1 MVITMKRK
9 RYKYSKLF
17 RDIYKLRGFTYNQII
32 IKDDV
37 VHIFLRRTRKT
48 ATCRNC
54 GRRNP
59 INIESYKRTIR
70 DLDLGT
76 KRCYITFFEEK
87 LKCVC
92 GSRGFEEIDFVRA
105 YSRCTIRFEKY
116 VYLLCQKMTI
126 KDVSEITHLNWK
138 TIKNIDKHYINEQIE
153 NLKDINPNRI
163 GVDEV
168 AYQKGHKYLTVVRDL
183 DLNAVIWVGIKR
195 KKETLDKFFDEIG
208 EIKSFKIKLAVL
220 DMWDPYIASIK
231 EHCSNVEM
239 VFDKFHII
247 KKVNEALDKIRKQE
261 FADADEKEKLN
272 MKRKRFI
279 ILKRHKNL
287 SEKQLERL
295 DELMKNNE
303 TLYKS
308 YLLKEQISDIFD
320 GNDQEKALKRL
331 SEWVGNV
338 KDSGFEPFEK
348 VVRTLRRYSYGVHNY
363 FKYKVTNAGSEG
375 FNTKINVVR
384 RKAYGYWDLD
394 YFILKI
400 FQACGVMKL
409 EPP

>member
-1 MVITMKRK
+1 MKRK
-9 RYKYSKLF
+9 RYNYSKLF
-17 RDIYKLRGFTYNQII
+17 RDIYKFRGFTYNEII

-59 INIESYKRTIR
+59 INLESYKRTIR

-76 KRCYITFFEEK
+76 KKCYITLFEEK

-92 GSRGFEEIDFVRA
+92 GSRGYEEIDFVRP
-105 YSRCTIRFEKY
+105 YSRCTIRLEKY

-126 KDVSEITHLNWK
+126 KDVSEVTHLNWK
-138 TIKNIDKHYINEQIE
+138 TAKDIDKFYIQEQVEELKNI
-153 NLKDINPNRI
+153 NPLRI
-163 GVDEV
+163 GIDEI
-168 AYQKGHKYLTVVRDL
+168 AYEKGHKYLTIVRDL
-183 DLNAVIWVGIKR
+183 DLNCVIWVGIKR
-195 KKETLDKFFDEIG
+195 KKETLDSFFDEIG
-208 EIKSFKIKLAVL
+208 EIKSFKIELAVL

-231 EHCSNVEM
+231 DHCPRAEI

-247 KKVNEALDKIRKQE
+247 KKVNQALDEIRKKE
-261 FADADEKEKLN
+261 FADATVKEKLN

-320 GNDQEKALKRL
+320 ENDCDFASNRL
-331 SEWVGNV
+331 SEWIKNV
-338 KDSGFEPFEK
+338 QDSAIIPFEK
-348 VVRTLRRYSYGVHNY
+348 VVKTLRKYSYGIHNY
-363 FKYKVTNAGSEG
+363 FKHKVTNAGSEG

-400 FQACGVMKL
+400 FQACGVMKYN
-409 EPP
+409 PP

>member
-1 MVITMKRK
+1 MKRK
-9 RYKYSKLF
+9 RYNYSKLF
-17 RDIYKLRGFTYNQII
+17 RDIYRFRGFTYNQII

-59 INIESYKRTIR
+59 VNIESYKRTIR

-76 KRCYITFFEEK
+76 KKCYMTFFEEK
-87 LKCVC
+87 LRCVC
-92 GSRGFEEIDFVRA
+92 GSRGFEEINFVRP

-116 VYLLCQKMTI
+116 AYLLCQKMTI
-126 KDVSEITHLNWK
+126 KDVSEVVHLNWK
-138 TIKNIDKHYINEQIE
+138 TVKDIDKFYIREQIE
-153 NLKDINPNRI
+153 NLKNINPIRI
-163 GVDEV
+163 GVDEI
-168 AYQKGHKYLTVVRDL
+168 AYEKGHKYLTIVRDL
-183 DLNAVIWVGIKR
+183 DLNAVIWVSIKR
-195 KKETLDKFFDEIG
+195 KKETLDEFFDEIG
-208 EIKSFKIKLAVL
+208 EIKSFKIELAVL
-220 DMWDPYIASIK
+220 DMWDPYIASIN
-231 EHCSNVEM
+231 EHCPKADM

-247 KKVNEALDKIRKQE
+247 KKVNEALDKIRKKE
-261 FADADEKEKLN
+261 FADATVKEKLN

-279 ILKRHKNL
+279 ILKRYRNL
-287 SEKQLERL
+287 SERQIERL

-303 TLYKS
+303 NLYKS

-320 GNDQEKALKRL
+320 EEDHENALKRI
-331 SEWVGNV
+331 SEWIKNV
-338 KDSGFEPFEK
+338 QESSIEPFEK
-348 VVRTLRRYSYGVHNY
+348 VVRTLRRYSYGIHNY

-375 FNTKINVVR
+375 INTKINVVR

-409 EPP
+409 DPP

>member
-1 MVITMKRK
+1 MKRK
-9 RYKYSKLF
+9 RYNYSKLF
-17 RDIYKLRGFTYNQII
+17 RDIYKFRGFTYNEII

-59 INIESYKRTIR
+59 INLESYKRTIR

-76 KRCYITFFEEK
+76 KKCYITLFEEK

-92 GSRGFEEIDFVRA
+92 GSRGYEEIDFVRP
-105 YSRCTIRFEKY
+105 YSRCTIRLEKY
-116 VYLLCQKMTI
+116 AYLLCQKMTI
-126 KDVSEITHLNWK
+126 KDVSEVTHLNWK
-138 TIKNIDKHYINEQIE
+138 TAKDIDKFYIQEQVEELKNI
-153 NLKDINPNRI
+153 NPLRI
-163 GVDEV
+163 GIDEI
-168 AYQKGHKYLTVVRDL
+168 AYEKGHKYLTIVRDL
-183 DLNAVIWVGIKR
+183 DLNCVIWVGIKR
-195 KKETLDKFFDEIG
+195 KKETLDSFFDEIG
-208 EIKSFKIKLAVL
+208 EIKSFKIELAVL

-231 EHCSNVEM
+231 DHCPRAEI

-247 KKVNEALDKIRKQE
+247 KKVNQALDEIRKKE
-261 FADADEKEKLN
+261 FADATVKEKLN

-320 GNDQEKALKRL
+320 ENDCDFASNRL
-331 SEWVGNV
+331 SEWIKNV
-338 KDSGFEPFEK
+338 QDSAIIPFEK
-348 VVRTLRRYSYGVHNY
+348 VVKTLRKYSYGIHNY
-363 FKYKVTNAGSEG
+363 FKHKVTNAGSEG

-400 FQACGVMKL
+400 FQACGVMKYN
-409 EPP
+409 PP

>member
-1 MVITMKRK
+1 MKRR
-9 RYKYSKLF
+9 RYNYSKLF
-17 RDIYKLRGFTYNQII
+17 RDIYRFRGFTYNQII

-37 VHIFLRRTRKT
+37 VHIFLKRTRKT

-59 INIESYKRTIR
+59 INLESYKRTIR

-76 KRCYITFFEEK
+76 KKCYITFFEEK

-92 GSRGFEEIDFVRA
+92 GSRGFEEINFVRP

-116 VYLLCQKMTI
+116 AYFLCQKMTI
-126 KDVSEITHLNWK
+126 KDVSEVVHLNWK
-138 TIKNIDKHYINEQIE
+138 TIKDIDKFYIKEQME
-153 NLKDINPNRI
+153 NLKNINPIRI
-163 GVDEV
+163 GVDEI
-168 AYQKGHKYLTVVRDL
+168 AYEKGHKYLTIVRDL

-208 EIKSFKIKLAVL
+208 DMKSSKIELAVL

-231 EHCSNVEM
+231 EHCSKAEM

-247 KKVNEALDKIRKQE
+247 KKVNEALDKIRKKE
-261 FADADEKEKLN
+261 FADATVKEKLN

-279 ILKRHKNL
+279 ILKRYRNL

-303 TLYKS
+303 NLYKS

-320 GNDQEKALKRL
+320 D
-331 SEWVGNV
+331 V
-338 KDSGFEPFEK
+338 
-348 VVRTLRRYSYGVHNY
+348 
-363 FKYKVTNAGSEG
+363 NA
-375 FNTKINVVR
+375 N
-384 RKAYGYWDLD
+384 
-394 YFILKI
+394 LKI
-400 FQACGVMKL
+400 PKNAN
-409 EPP
+409 

>member
-1 MVITMKRK
+1 MKRK
-9 RYKYSKLF
+9 RYNYSKLF
-17 RDIYKLRGFTYNQII
+17 RDIYKFRGFTYNEII

-59 INIESYKRTIR
+59 INLESYKRTVR

-76 KRCYITFFEEK
+76 KKCYITFFEEK

-92 GSRGFEEIDFVRA
+92 GSRGYEDIDFVRP
-105 YSRCTIRFEKY
+105 YSRCTIRLEQY
-116 VYLLCQKMTI
+116 AYLLCQKMTI
-126 KDVSEITHLNWK
+126 KDVSEVIHLNWK
-138 TIKNIDKHYINEQIE
+138 TVKEIDKYYIKEQIE
-153 NLKDINPNRI
+153 SLKNINPIRI
-163 GVDEV
+163 GIDEI
-168 AYQKGHKYLTVVRDL
+168 AYEKGHKYLTIVRDL
-183 DLNAVIWVGIKR
+183 DLNCVIWVGIKR
-195 KKETLDKFFDEIG
+195 KKETLDSFFNEIG
-208 EIKSFKIKLAVL
+208 EVKSYKIKLAVL

-231 EHCSNVEM
+231 DHCPRADM

-247 KKVNEALDKIRKQE
+247 KKVNQALDEIRKKE
-261 FADADEKEKLN
+261 FADATVKEKLN

-287 SEKQLERL
+287 SETQLERL

-320 GNDQEKALKRL
+320 ENDCDTASNRL
-331 SEWVGNV
+331 SEWIKNV
-338 KDSGFEPFEK
+338 QNSAIIPFEK
-348 VVRTLRRYSYGVHNY
+348 VVKTLRKYSYGVHNY
-363 FKYKVTNAGSEG
+363 FKHKVTNAGSEG

-400 FQACGVMKL
+400 FQACGVMKFD
-409 EPP
+409 PP

>member
-1 MVITMKRK
+1 MKRK
-9 RYKYSKLF
+9 RYNYSKLF
-17 RDIYKLRGFTYNQII
+17 RDIYRFRGFKYNQII

-37 VHIFLRRTRKT
+37 VHIFLTRTRKT

-59 INIESYKRTIR
+59 IGLESYKRTIR

-76 KRCYITFFEEK
+76 KKCYITFFEEK
-87 LKCVC
+87 LKCTC
-92 GSRGFEEIDFVRA
+92 GYRGYEEINFSRP
-105 YSRCTIRFEKY
+105 YSRCTTRFEEY

-138 TIKNIDKHYINEQIE
+138 TIKDIDKYYINKQIE
-153 NLKDINPNRI
+153 SLKDISPRRI

-168 AYQKGHKYLTVVRDL
+168 AYDKGHKYLTIVRDL
-183 DLNAVIWVGIKR
+183 DPNAVIWVGRKR
-195 KKETLDKFFDEIG
+195 QKDTLDNFFKDIG
-208 EIKSFKIKLAVL
+208 KIKSNRIELAVL

-231 EHCSNVEM
+231 EHCPNGEI
-239 VFDKFHII
+239 VFDKFHVI
-247 KKVNEALDKIRKQE
+247 KKVNEALDTIRRKE
-261 FADADEKEKLN
+261 FADATAREKLN

-279 ILKRHKNL
+279 ILKRNKNL
-287 SEKQLERL
+287 NEKQLERL

-320 GNDQEKALKRL
+320 EENHEEALKRL
-331 SEWVGNV
+331 SEWIDNV
-338 KDSGFEPFEK
+338 RETGFEPFKK
-348 VVRTLRRYSYGVHNY
+348 VVGTLRKYSYGIHNY

-375 FNTKINVVR
+375 INTKINVIR

-409 EPP
+409 DPP

>member
-1 MVITMKRK
+1 MKRK
-9 RYKYSKLF
+9 RYNYSKLF
-17 RDIYKLRGFTYNQII
+17 RDIYRFRGFKYNQII

-37 VHIFLRRTRKT
+37 VHIFLIRTRKT

-59 INIESYKRTIR
+59 IGLESYKRTIR

-76 KRCYITFFEEK
+76 KKCYITFFEEK
-87 LKCVC
+87 LKCIC
-92 GSRGFEEIDFVRA
+92 GSRGYEEIDFTRP
-105 YSRCTIRFEKY
+105 YSRCTIRFEEY

-126 KDVSEITHLNWK
+126 KDVSEVIHLNWK
-138 TIKNIDKHYINEQIE
+138 TIKDIDKYYINKQIE
-153 NLKDINPNRI
+153 SLKNINPIRI
-163 GVDEV
+163 GIDEV
-168 AYQKGHKYLTVVRDL
+168 AYEKGHKYLTVVRDL
-183 DLNAVIWVGIKR
+183 DPNSVIWVGRKR
-195 KKETLDKFFDEIG
+195 SKETLDHFFDEIG
-208 EIKSFKIKLAVL
+208 EIKSNRIELTVL
-220 DMWDPYIASIK
+220 DMWDPYIASIR
-231 EHCSNVEM
+231 EHCTRAEM

-247 KKVNEALDKIRKQE
+247 KKVNEALDKIRKKE
-261 FADADEKEKLN
+261 FADATVREKLN

-320 GNDQEKALKRL
+320 EEDHDDALKRL
-331 SEWVGNV
+331 SEWISNV
-338 KDSGFEPFEK
+338 QESGFEPFEK
-348 VVRTLRRYSYGVHNY
+348 VVKTLKRYSYGIHNY

-375 FNTKINVVR
+375 INTKINVIR

-400 FQACGVMKL
+400 FQACGVMKYD
-409 EPP
+409 PP